1 MSKTRKILI
10 SLLLRAEKEGY
21 SNLLLNSAFSK
32 QQLEPTE
39 KAFITTAF
47 YGVLE
52 RRFTLDYILNLFLKK
67 PIHKAPPYTAAV
79 LRSGA
84 YQIFYMQK
92 VPNSAA
98 VNESVKLLRASKERG
113 NAGLCNAV
121 LRRLCT
127 ANLEELLQNVNL
139 SVRYSVAPWLAERL
153 MIQYGTLAEAFLN
166 NTLCPPPVHIRLNTV
181 LQPKQKTLEILQQ
194 NGVQAE
200 PDGPNGCYRVQGLK
214 GVEFLQQK
222 TGYGFFVQELASQL
236 CAEFLQPKEGQRILD
251 ACAAP
256 GGKSFCT
263 ALNLKNRAEIISC
276 DLHAHRVQLI
286 QKNAA
291 FLGLDCIHALQ
302 QDATV
307 FSESL
312 GQFDRILCDVPCS
325 GFGVMRRKPEIK
337 YKEETACKELPE
349 LQLQILT
356 NVSRYLKPGG
366 RLIYSTCTVLKEE
379 NEQVIHAFLKQNP
392 QFAPAPLGGLL
403 ETAMH
408 HTFLPPQ
415 TEADGFFVA
424 AIVKKQV

>member
-1 MSKTRKILI
+1 MSKARKILI

-21 SNLLLNSAFSK
+21 SNLLLNSFFSK

-39 KAFITTAF
+39 KAFITATF

-52 RRFTLDYILNLFLKK
+52 RRLTLDYILNCFLKK

-127 ANLEELLQNVNL
+127 ANLEELLQGADL
-139 SVRYSVAPWLAERL
+139 SVRYSVAPWLAARL
-153 MIQYGTLAEAFLN
+153 TAQYGAAAEEFLA
-166 NTLCPPPVHIRLNTV
+166 NTLCTPPVHIRLNTV
-181 LQPKQKTLEILQQ
+181 LSPLEKTLEILRQ
-194 NGVQAE
+194 NGVQTE
-200 PDGPNGCYRVQGLK
+200 PDGSNGCYRVQGLK
-214 GVEFLQQK
+214 GVEALQQK

-236 CAEFLQPKEGQRILD
+236 CAGFVQAAEGQRILD

-263 ALNLKNRAEIISC
+263 ALNVNNRAEIISC
-276 DLHAHRVQLI
+276 DLHAHRVGLI

-291 FLGLDCIHALQ
+291 LLGLDCIQAVQ

-307 FSESL
+307 FSKEL

-337 YKEETACKELPE
+337 YKEEALCAELPA

-379 NEQVIHAFLKQNP
+379 NEQVVQAFLKQNP
-392 QFAPAPLGGLL
+392 QFKPAPLGGPFST
-403 ETAMH
+403 ETS

-424 AIVKKQV
+424 AIVKK